1 MSAPVA
7 RSVARSLA
15 GPAGAAPPAI
25 RHIAGAATPPSGRY
39 DADIVI
45 LALDRAAETL
55 AAIASAI
62 AQRGVSRHV
71 FILDQGSRT
80 DTLALLAE
88 AVAGRSDATL
98 VSAGSNLGVAAGRN
112 AVSALGHGRIIVALD
127 NDATFGADDTV
138 AGMAAALADDPSLAA
153 IGCRI
158 LVDAD
163 GTDDLTS
170 WGYPRS
176 LLARAEESWD
186 AATFVGAGHAIRRA
200 AWDDAGG
207 YDPALF
213 FCWEEFDFCL
223 RAIANGWRIRYRG
236 DLTIRHKVS
245 PEQRVGWSDRRW
257 FYFVRNRLYI
267 GRKSGSGWFGLLPH
281 LAAYSLRGLRHRR
294 FGQTVRA
301 FAAARALAPLGP
313 GLSLAPAARAYLQ
326 RADRMHR
333 HTWLRQAIDE
343 LRGSSHLA
351 DRRGARDTG
360 FGRRTDFWRFRRSHA
375 DAGEP
380 LTPGSQAVS
389 TRPAAIV

>member
-1 MSAPVA
+1 MSTPPA
-7 RSVARSLA
+7 RAFAQSLP
-15 GPAGAAPPAI
+15 GPDGAAPPAV
-25 RHIAGAATPPSGRY
+25 RHIAGAAGPPSGRY
-39 DADIVI
+39 DADIII
-45 LALDRAAETL
+45 LALDRAVETL
-55 AAIASAI
+55 AAIASAL

-71 FILDQGSRT
+71 YILDQGSRT
-80 DTLALLAE
+80 ATLALLAE
-88 AVAGRSDATL
+88 AVAGRTDATL
-98 VSAGSNLGVAAGRN
+98 VIAGSNLGVAAGRN
-112 AVSALGHGRIIVALD
+112 AVSALGHGRVIVALD
-127 NDATFGADDTV
+127 NDAIFGSDDTV
-138 AGMAAALADDPSLAA
+138 AGMVVALEDDPALAA

-170 WGYPRS
+170 WGYPPA
-176 LLARAEESWD
+176 LLARAQQSWD

-294 FGQTVRA
+294 FAQTVRA

-313 GLSLAPAARAYLQ
+313 GLPLAPAARAYLQ
-326 RADRMHR
+326 RTDRVHR
-333 HTWLRQAIDE
+333 HTWLRQAINE

-351 DRRGARDTG
+351 DRGGTCDTG
-360 FGRRTDFWRFRRSHA
+360 FVRPMDFRRFRRRHA

-380 LTPGSQAVS
+380 LTPDSPVVS
-389 TRPAAIV
+389 RRPAAIV